1 MLDGNGAGLVPDLE
15 PDSGRGSTILNA
27 RVRQLLETIVN
38 QYEVPMEEKAAE
50 LSNPAAQQMGEHSA
64 DELERRLGVRARA
77 LDLED
82 PFELGL
88 QAAVRAGASPLRL
101 DSADAI
107 QNRMADA
114 LIQFLVRPGLATVRT
129 DETGPDRFRY
139 AVSVDWP
146 ALRAVAAQAG
156 INLEEALGVQH

>member
-1 MLDGNGAGLVPDLE
+1 M
-15 PDSGRGSTILNA
+15 NA

-38 QYEVPMEEKAAE
+38 QYEAPMEEKAAE
-50 LSNPAAQQMGEHSA
+50 LSNPAAHQMGEQSA
-64 DELERRLGVRARA
+64 DELERQVNVRARA

-88 QAAVRAGASPLRL
+88 QAAVRSGAAPLRL
-101 DSADAI
+101 NSADAI

-129 DETGPDRFRY
+129 EETGPAQFRY
-139 AVSVDWP
+139 EVSVDWP
-146 ALRAVAAQAG
+146 ALRRVAAQAG
-156 INLEEALGVQH
+156 INLEEALGVPR